1 LTETRDEWLAR
12 LDQFLEIAAPAEQII
27 EGGFEFYT
35 AVPHFPL
42 VEVRPAALRELLE
55 SHGLTPPD
63 AYRGLVELH
72 PAELGADSEA
82 RYILADARDPLGD
95 DPVCEVDEAP
105 GAGAAG
111 RDDPGAGRPGPA
123 GDRSEGPRPPRS
135 ADRFDPLAAI
145 SERLAL
151 ARRTVRMARR
161 QLAVDP
167 LAVMSLDGYIAGLE
181 YARLALT
188 GDRSP
193 RRLIR

>member
-82 RYILADARDPLGD
+82 RYILADARDPLAKWTKL
-95 DPVCEVDEAP
+95 PEPEL
-105 GAGAAG
+105 
-111 RDDPGAGRPGPA
+111 PA
-123 GDRSEGPRPPRS
+123 GVTQEQIDRLQQAIARS
-135 ADRFDPLAAI
+135 ALDHLDRQIASILSPPYPSAWRWPGEPSEWPGDSLPLTHWPSCPSTATLPVSSTPASPSPATDP
-145 SERLAL
+145 
-151 ARRTVRMARR
+151 
-161 QLAVDP
+161 Q
-167 LAVMSLDGYIAGLE
+167 GG
-181 YARLALT
+181 
-188 GDRSP
+188 
-193 RRLIR
+193 